1 MRIAPAGLC
10 DRRPASGRRADRG
23 GPRGADRRG
32 PCPLTGRPGPALR
45 RRRERREVR
54 VYIPPPPHVAA
65 AKRAAIGGREAAAPP
80 RGWASPGARRAR
92 RVGPSGTAKCMG
104 ERGGCGGGSAGRR
117 CGAAGVRAWKR
128 RRRAERDA
136 AAAAAAA
143 ERPSPPAAPSGRL
156 HGGNRGGAAPGAERA
171 AETAGCPPGR
181 GGRRSRARSRPSGSD
196 PRALTSPWWSSGS
209 AARRE
214 MATGASCLAAST
226 ARCFLHIMS

>member
-92 RVGPSGTAKCMG
+92 RVGPPGTAKCMG

-128 RRRAERDA
+128 RRRAERH
-136 AAAAAAA
+136 AAAAA

-181 GGRRSRARSRPSGSD
+181 GGRRGR
-196 PRALTSPWWSSGS
+196 
-209 AARRE
+209 
-214 MATGASCLAAST
+214 GAVLGQRGAGAGRGSCLPPSHMRSAGAGR
-226 ARCFLHIMS
+226 AI